1 MSQRSDA
8 IGLVEKFFKA
18 LRDEEQ
24 WIAERLLTDANTW
37 DSVLKARGELLA
49 VRRLRDQLQKLCEK
63 YVEDDGDE

>member
-1 MSQRSDA
+1 MSRRNDG
-8 IGLVEKFFKA
+8 IELVERFFRA

-49 VRRLRDQLQKLCEK
+49 VRRLRSTLQTLCDK
-63 YVEDDGDE
+63 YAEDDDE